1 MTKVGYENVVNEK
14 ERDESKR
21 IDGSKLVSFL
31 AVRIVTVDELV
42 DYRFALFS
50 VGRVDDETSNE
61 AGGGRSDQSNES
73 SKGM

>member
-1 MTKVGYENVVNEK
+1 MNEK
-14 ERDESKR
+14 ERNESKR

-42 DYRFALFS
+42 DYRFVLFS
-50 VGRVDDETSNE
+50 VGRVDDETSNQ
-61 AGGGRSDQSNES
+61 AGGGRSEDQSNEA